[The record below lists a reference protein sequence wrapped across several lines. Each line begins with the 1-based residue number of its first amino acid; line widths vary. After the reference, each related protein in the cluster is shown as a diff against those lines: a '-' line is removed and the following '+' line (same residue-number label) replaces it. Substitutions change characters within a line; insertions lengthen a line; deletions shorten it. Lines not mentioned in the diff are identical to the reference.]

1 MENFTAVILAAG
13 EGTRMK
19 SDTPKVM
26 HKVCG
31 VPMLEHVIRASR
43 DAGAS
48 KIVVVVGKHRD
59 VITEAFR
66 DYKDTKF
73 VVQEE
78 QKGTGHA
85 LMQAQ
90 KAVGEN
96 SLLTVLYG
104 DMPMITPESISSM
117 VKFHKEQNA
126 AATVMT
132 AKVENPTGYGRIISE
147 GDKVLLIRE
156 EKDATQEEKAINEIN
171 SGFYCFESSVAFNAL
186 EKIDNNNKQGEYY
199 LTDIVEVLNE
209 ENKDVIAFRLQDPEE
224 LSGVN
229 DRCQLAH
236 VQKLIQ
242 EKIIKKH
249 MENGVTFL
257 NPDNTLV
264 DIDVEIG
271 KDTIIYPG
279 VILEG
284 NTKIGQG
291 SKIIGASRI
300 IESSIGDNVEIVSSQ
315 IQYSSISDNVK
326 MGPFSHIRPDCAIG
340 SNVKIGDFVE
350 LKNTKVG
357 DGTKIPHLSYVG
369 DSTVGSKINIGAG
382 VIVVNY
388 DGYEKHPT
396 IIEDG
401 AFIGCNSNLIA
412 PAHVGADSFV
422 AAGST
427 ITQEVPKDSL
437 AIARGRQVNKKDWVK
452 KRRQKIERRNI
463 GNEK

>member
-1 MENFTAVILAAG
+1 MSNFTAVILAAG

-26 HKVCG
+26 HKICG

-48 KIVVVVGKHRD
+48 KIVVVVGKHKD
-59 VITEAFR
+59 IIIDAFR
-66 DYKDTKF
+66 DYKDTEF
-73 VVQEE
+73 VIQEE

-85 LMQAQ
+85 LMQAR

-96 SLLTVLYG
+96 SLITVLYG
-104 DMPMITPESISSM
+104 DMPVVTPESISAM
-117 VKFHKEQNA
+117 VEFHKNKDA

-132 AKVENPTGYGRIISE
+132 AKVADPTGYGRIIGE

-156 EKDATQEEKAINEIN
+156 EKDATPEEKAIKEIN
-171 SGFYCFESSVAFNAL
+171 SGFYCFESSVAFDAL

-199 LTDIVEVLNE
+199 LTDIVEVLNG
-209 ENKDVIAFRLQDPEE
+209 ENKDVIAFRLQDPDE

-236 VQKLIQ
+236 VQQLIQ
-242 EKIIKKH
+242 KKIIKKH

-284 NTKIGQG
+284 KTKIGQG
-291 SKIIGASRI
+291 CTIIGASRI
-300 IESSIGDNVEIVSSQ
+300 IESNIGDDVEIVSSQ

-326 MGPFSHIRPDCAIG
+326 IGPFSHIRPDCNIG
-340 SNVKIGDFVE
+340 PNVKIGDFVE
-350 LKNTKVG
+350 LKKTKVG

-396 IIEDG
+396 VIEDG

-412 PAHVGADSFV
+412 PAHIGADSFV

-427 ITQEVPKDSL
+427 ITQEVPEGSL

>member
-1 MENFTAVILAAG
+1 MSNFTAVILAAG

-26 HKVCG
+26 HKICG

-48 KIVVVVGKHRD
+48 KIVVVVGKHKD
-59 VITEAFR
+59 IIIDAFR
-66 DYKDTKF
+66 DYKDTEF
-73 VVQEE
+73 VIQEE

-85 LMQAQ
+85 LMQAR

-96 SLLTVLYG
+96 SLITVLYG
-104 DMPMITPESISSM
+104 DMPVVTPESISAM
-117 VKFHKEQNA
+117 VEFHKNQDA

-132 AKVENPTGYGRIISE
+132 AKVADPTGYGRIIGE

-156 EKDATQEEKAINEIN
+156 EKDATPEEKAIKEIN
-171 SGFYCFESSVAFNAL
+171 SGFYCFESSVAFDAL

-199 LTDIVEVLNE
+199 LTDIVEVLNG
-209 ENKDVIAFRLQDPEE
+209 ENKDVIAFRLQDPDE

-236 VQKLIQ
+236 VQQLIQ
-242 EKIIKKH
+242 KKIIKKH

-284 NTKIGQG
+284 KTKIGQG
-291 SKIIGASRI
+291 CTIIGASRI
-300 IESSIGDNVEIVSSQ
+300 IESNIGDDVEIVSSQ

-326 MGPFSHIRPDCAIG
+326 IGPFSHIRPNCNIG
-340 SNVKIGDFVE
+340 PNVKIGDFVE
-350 LKNTKVG
+350 LKKTKVG

-396 IIEDG
+396 VIEDG

-412 PAHVGADSFV
+412 PAHIGADSFV

-427 ITQEVPKDSL
+427 ITQEVPEGSL

>member
-1 MENFTAVILAAG
+1 MSNFTAVILAAG

-26 HKVCG
+26 HKICG
-31 VPMLEHVIRASR
+31 VSMLEHVIRASR

-48 KIVVVVGKHRD
+48 KIVVVVGKHKD
-59 VITEAFR
+59 IIIDAFR
-66 DYKDTKF
+66 DYKDTEF
-73 VVQEE
+73 VIQEE

-85 LMQAQ
+85 LMQAR

-96 SLLTVLYG
+96 SLITVLYG
-104 DMPMITPESISSM
+104 DMPVVTPESISAM
-117 VKFHKEQNA
+117 VEFHKNKDA

-132 AKVENPTGYGRIISE
+132 AKVADPTGYGRIIGE

-156 EKDATQEEKAINEIN
+156 EKDATPEEKAIKEIN
-171 SGFYCFESSVAFNAL
+171 SGFYCFESSVAFDAL

-199 LTDIVEVLNE
+199 LTDIVEVLNG
-209 ENKDVIAFRLQDPEE
+209 ENKDVIAFRLQDPDE

-236 VQKLIQ
+236 VQQLIQ
-242 EKIIKKH
+242 KKIIKKH

-284 NTKIGQG
+284 KTKIGQG
-291 SKIIGASRI
+291 CTIIGASRI
-300 IESSIGDNVEIVSSQ
+300 IESNIGDDVEIVSSQ

-326 MGPFSHIRPDCAIG
+326 IGPFSHIRPDCNIG
-340 SNVKIGDFVE
+340 PNVKIGDFVE
-350 LKNTKVG
+350 LKKTKVG

-396 IIEDG
+396 VIEDG

-412 PAHVGADSFV
+412 PAHIGADSFV

-427 ITQEVPKDSL
+427 ITQEVPEGSL